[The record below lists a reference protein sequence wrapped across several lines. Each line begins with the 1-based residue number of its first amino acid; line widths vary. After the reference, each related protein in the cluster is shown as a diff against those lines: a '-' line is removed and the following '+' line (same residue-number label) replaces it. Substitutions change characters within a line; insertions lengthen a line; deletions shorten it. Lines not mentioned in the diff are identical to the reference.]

1 MGVCEKVDRRNVREH
16 WQKKVERAQV
26 GVQWPRAQ
34 YCAEIGALLTKSFTL
49 SNTFVIFLLL
59 FPAFISNFSAF
70 SLNLARGGCSHEPLQ
85 WWPANGTPV

>member
-1 MGVCEKVDRRNVREH
+1 MIVSSEPAEVFIVGGAICSVGVCEKVDRRNVREH

-49 SNTFVIFLLL
+49 SHYLPVQSPNRMTEK
-59 FPAFISNFSAF
+59 
-70 SLNLARGGCSHEPLQ
+70 CSI
-85 WWPANGTPV
+85 

>member
-1 MGVCEKVDRRNVREH
+1 MIVSSEPAEVFIVGGAICSVGVCEEVDRRNVREH

-49 SNTFVIFLLL
+49 RDFFYCYFLLH
-59 FPAFISNFSAF
+59 FYFSAF
-70 SLNLARGGCSHEPLQ
+70 R
-85 WWPANGTPV
+85 